1 MMGNFPRSSSSNWV
15 VTGLILARRRVGGRI
30 REKGTMRRRGEERHR
45 MRRRWSGPSQIR
57 WTSEVALVIYV
68 VLVSYRGGDSRD
80 FPQSLVIA
88 RAPIRQVVPSISPPT
103 VLGQEKVACLVY
115 FDYYD
120 YCWPA
125 RLLLPSTTLPPPIAP
140 PSPTWCRASSGY
152 IDFGTDRM
160 PVAI

>member
-1 MMGNFPRSSSSNWV
+1 MGNFPRSDSSNWV
-15 VTGLILARRRVGGRI
+15 ESGVILSEEERWGRNP
-30 REKGTMRRRGEERHR
+30 RKKDNEEKGRERHK
-45 MRRRWSGPSQIR
+45 MRRRWSGTSQIR